1 MADKKKK
8 KGGKG
13 GKKKKKT
20 GENVYEALLEYK
32 FVSFFLI
39 NQLFFNGNI
48 LQELQSL
55 IKNSKNGVF
64 EFIKSMKK
72 MRH

>member
-8 KGGKG
+8 KGG

-32 FVSFFLI
+32 LV
-39 NQLFFNGNI
+39 
-48 LQELQSL
+48 
-55 IKNSKNGVF
+55 
-64 EFIKSMKK
+64 
-72 MRH
+72 